1 MGYMTLGYATSH
13 NATLQFSMSY
23 DMLCSVTLSNT
34 PSNATL
40 QCVTLSYRNICYVV
54 LRYALM
60 HLAMSPYHTLCCVVV
75 L

>member
-40 QCVTLSYRNICYVV
+40 QCVRYLIETYVM
-54 LRYALM
+54 LFC
-60 HLAMSPYHTLCCVVV
+60 AML
-75 L
+75 